1 MTPKIETTPSPHPLH
16 TRIKLV
22 CFDIDGTI
30 MNKVHEV
37 SPATERC
44 FRFLRTSNI
53 RFCLASGRPF
63 FGVKNLIDRFTFD
76 APCSLYAGALLIDP
90 VSQSS
95 IYQSPLEST
104 QVTDLIDFCRISQCY
119 CELYTKDDFFT
130 DSLQHE
136 FSAIHAQ
143 YLGQFP
149 TYEENIRTLTT
160 QTIYKA
166 CLVVPVRTQHTIVTE
181 LKNNLPDCAIA
192 CSPGAAHPEI
202 MFINITSNRKS
213 RHDTFTAL
221 IDYLALSADQV
232 LAFGDGETDREFLE
246 SAGIGVVMDTATD
259 SVKASANF
267 IAPSVEADGVH
278 FACEHIFGQ
287 KI

>member
-1 MTPKIETTPSPHPLH
+1 MTPGIETTPSPHPLH

-30 MNKVHEV
+30 MNKAHEV

-44 FRFLRTSNI
+44 FRFLKSSGI

-63 FGVKNLIDRFTFD
+63 FGVKKLIANFLFD

-90 VSQSS
+90 GSESS
-95 IYQSPLEST
+95 LYQSPLDSR
-104 QVTDLIDFCRISQCY
+104 QVTNLIDFCRRSQCY
-119 CELYTKDDFFT
+119 YELYTKDDFFT

-143 YLGQFP
+143 YLGQSP
-149 TYEENIRTLTT
+149 SYEKNILTLTS
-160 QTIYKA
+160 QTIFKA
-166 CLVVPVRTQHTIVTE
+166 CLVVPIRTQVAVVTA
-181 LKNNLPDCAIA
+181 LKNNLPDCVIA

-202 MFINITSNRKS
+202 MFINITSNKKS
-213 RHDTFTAL
+213 RHDTFAAL
-221 IDYLALSADQV
+221 IDNLALSSDQV
-232 LAFGDGETDREFLE
+232 IAFGDGETDREFLE
-246 SAGIGVVMDTATD
+246 SAGIGVAMSTATD
-259 SVKASANF
+259 FVKASANF
-267 IAPSVEADGVH
+267 VAPSVEADGVH
-278 FACEHIFGQ
+278 IACEHIFGM